1 MRLRVSICFLHREP
15 TLTLAAL
22 AIPLPIALTPIPAP
36 TPRPREGDTP
46 RPGPTLL
53 ARVPADL
60 VPAATEETGGRVL
73 DAANGLAAAV
83 VGRVRVV
90 VVLELDPT
98 EPLLLRAAVLRVRV
112 EEVEVGRESVVDGFL
127 VVVGLKPADGFRTV
141 LVLSLREEPETCRL
155 ATGIAGDEG
164 TLRLLAL
171 IEVERG
177 MAEALA
183 RVDGRGSRDVAGG

>member
-1 MRLRVSICFLHREP
+1 M
-15 TLTLAAL
+15 
-22 AIPLPIALTPIPAP
+22 
-36 TPRPREGDTP
+36 
-46 RPGPTLL
+46 
-53 ARVPADL
+53 
-60 VPAATEETGGRVL
+60 PAATEETGGRVL

-127 VVVGLKPADGFRTV
+127 VVVGLKPAGGFRAV
-141 LVLSLREEPETCRL
+141 LVLSLREDPDTCRL